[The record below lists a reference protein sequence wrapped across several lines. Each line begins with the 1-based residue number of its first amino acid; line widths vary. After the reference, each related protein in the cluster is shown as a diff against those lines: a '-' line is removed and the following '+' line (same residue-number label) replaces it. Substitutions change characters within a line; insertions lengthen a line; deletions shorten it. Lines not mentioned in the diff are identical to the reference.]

1 MVGDVESIPMDN
13 RLDLP
18 GTSRGDWTIVTKTSS
33 FTAPK
38 GIPDYVPPGS
48 AEFVAVRDALV
59 RSARLAGYG
68 HIELPIFEDTGLFAR
83 GVGESTDVVSKEMY
97 TFADRGDRSVTLRP
111 EGTAG
116 VMRAVIEH
124 GLDRG
129 QLPVKL
135 YYTGP
140 FFRYERPQAGRYRQL
155 QQVGV
160 EAIGVDD
167 PALDA
172 EVIAVADAGFR
183 SLGLD
188 GFRLE
193 ITSLGDD
200 TCRPRYRELL
210 QEFLFALPLD
220 EETRRRAELNPLRV
234 LDDKR
239 PEVREL
245 TADAPLMLDHLS
257 DSAKVHF
264 EQVLGHL
271 DALGVPYTVNPRM
284 VRGLDYYT
292 KTTFEFVH
300 DGLGAQSGI
309 GGGGRYDGLMAQ
321 LGGQPLSGIGFGLG
335 VDRTMLA
342 LAAEGKAAAEP
353 ARVDVFGVPL
363 GESATA
369 RLVVLAARL
378 RAAGIRVDLAYGG
391 RGVKGAMKAAD
402 RSGAK
407 YALVLGDR
415 DLAEGEI
422 GLKDLG
428 SGDQRQIP
436 LDDVV
441 ATVSTALA
449 RQ

>member
-1 MVGDVESIPMDN
+1 MTVSKPS
-13 RLDLP
+13 
-18 GTSRGDWTIVTKTSS
+18 TFS
-33 FTAPK
+33 APK
-38 GIPDYVPPGS
+38 GIPDYVPPNS
-48 AEFVAVRDALV
+48 SEFVAVREGLLTA
-59 RSARLAGYG
+59 ARNAGYG

-129 QLPVKL
+129 ALPVKL
-135 YYTGP
+135 AYAGP

-160 EAIGVDD
+160 EAIGMDD

-172 EVIAVADAGFR
+172 EVVAVADNGFR
-183 SLGLD
+183 SLGLTD
-188 GFRLE
+188 FRLE

-200 TCRPRYRELL
+200 TCRPQYRELL
-210 QEFLFALPLD
+210 QEFLFGLPLD
-220 EETRRRAELNPLRV
+220 EATRTRARINPLRV

-239 PEVREL
+239 PEVREM

-257 DSAKVHF
+257 DTARAHF
-264 EQVLGHL
+264 DEVLAHL
-271 DALGVPYTVNPRM
+271 DALKVPYVVNPRM

-321 LGGQPLSGIGFGLG
+321 LGGQELSGIGFGLG

-342 LAAEGKAAAEP
+342 LAAEGKSAGSP
-353 ARVDVFGVPL
+353 ARCDVFGVPL
-363 GESATA
+363 GADAKA
-369 RLVVLAARL
+369 RIVAIAGEL
-378 RAAGIRVDLAYGG
+378 RGKGVSVDLAYGN

-402 RSGAK
+402 RSGAQF
-407 YALVLGDR
+407 ALVLGDKE
-415 DLAEGEI
+415 LADGNVVVKELATGEQHDVALSEI
-422 GLKDLG
+422 VSHLEARLG
-428 SGDQRQIP
+428 R
-436 LDDVV
+436 
-441 ATVSTALA
+441 
-449 RQ
+449 

>member
-1 MVGDVESIPMDN
+1 MSKPS
-13 RLDLP
+13 
-18 GTSRGDWTIVTKTSS
+18 TFS
-33 FTAPK
+33 APK
-38 GIPDYVPPGS
+38 GIPDYVPPNS
-48 AEFVAVRDALV
+48 SEFVAVREGLLTA
-59 RSARLAGYG
+59 ARNAGYG

-129 QLPVKL
+129 ALPVKL
-135 YYTGP
+135 AYAGP

-160 EAIGVDD
+160 EAIGMDD

-172 EVIAVADAGFR
+172 EVVAVADNGFR
-183 SLGLD
+183 SLGLTD
-188 GFRLE
+188 FRLE

-200 TCRPRYRELL
+200 TCRPQYRELL
-210 QEFLFALPLD
+210 QEFLFGLPLD
-220 EETRRRAELNPLRV
+220 EATRTRARINPLRV

-239 PEVREL
+239 PEVREM

-257 DSAKVHF
+257 DTARAHF
-264 EQVLGHL
+264 DEVLAHL
-271 DALGVPYTVNPRM
+271 DALKVPYVVNPRM

-321 LGGQPLSGIGFGLG
+321 LGGQELSGIGFGLG

-342 LAAEGKAAAEP
+342 LAAEGKSAGSP
-353 ARVDVFGVPL
+353 ARCAVFGVPL
-363 GESATA
+363 GADAKA
-369 RLVVLAARL
+369 RIVAIAGEL
-378 RAAGIRVDLAYGG
+378 RGKGVSVDLAYGN

-402 RSGAK
+402 RSGAQF
-407 YALVLGDR
+407 ALVLGDKE
-415 DLAEGEI
+415 LADGNVVVKELATGEQHDVALSEI
-422 GLKDLG
+422 VSHLEARLG
-428 SGDQRQIP
+428 R
-436 LDDVV
+436 
-441 ATVSTALA
+441 
-449 RQ
+449 